1 MTIPWQARLL
11 RGGRSG
17 LSGGQ
22 RDLAAKYAAMLQE
35 KQPMTQAELQ
45 TAMAIA
51 SCCGNPNRVDK
62 RRANL
67 RLRGG
72 QNAH

>member
-1 MTIPWQARLL
+1 MTIPWQSRLL
-11 RGGRSG
+11 HGGRSG

-22 RDLAAKYAAMLQE
+22 RDLAAKYAAMLQRKE
-35 KQPMTQAELQ
+35 PMTRAELQ

-62 RRANL
+62 RYANL
-67 RLRGG
+67 KPRGRKL
-72 QNAH
+72 